1 MNQMQIS
8 KTDIQKKENLEEALC
23 LQAERYRLIKEINQ
37 ELAKLIYQ
45 GGDVNDSLNETLE
58 RIGNQYGL
66 RLAAVLEYEGKKRE
80 QVWTNCWCLENGAL
94 TDSDLKQVCLSPTV
108 LTERGTYGQPYCQ
121 GREGLFK
128 GSEECSA
135 LFCSRE
141 EAGEWRQEILFSSP
155 RIKSAKAFK
164 ISFPAAYPKLSLI

>member
-58 RIGNQYGL
+58 RIGNQYG
-66 RLAAVLEYEGKKRE
+66 
-80 QVWTNCWCLENGAL
+80 
-94 TDSDLKQVCLSPTV
+94 
-108 LTERGTYGQPYCQ
+108 
-121 GREGLFK
+121 
-128 GSEECSA
+128 
-135 LFCSRE
+135 
-141 EAGEWRQEILFSSP
+141 
-155 RIKSAKAFK
+155 
-164 ISFPAAYPKLSLI
+164 

>member
-80 QVWTNCWCLENGAL
+80 QVWTNCWCL
-94 TDSDLKQVCLSPTV
+94 DPLSYGFLAPPEKKPYGPIPPASLSQNRSIPLLLPCCRTV
-108 LTERGTYGQPYCQ
+108 RCIPQNL
-121 GREGLFK
+121 
-128 GSEECSA
+128 
-135 LFCSRE
+135 
-141 EAGEWRQEILFSSP
+141 
-155 RIKSAKAFK
+155 
-164 ISFPAAYPKLSLI
+164 

>member
-80 QVWTNCWCLENGAL
+80 QVFHR
-94 TDSDLKQVCLSPTV
+94 P
-108 LTERGTYGQPYCQ
+108 
-121 GREGLFK
+121 F
-128 GSEECSA
+128 
-135 LFCSRE
+135 
-141 EAGEWRQEILFSSP
+141 
-155 RIKSAKAFK
+155 
-164 ISFPAAYPKLSLI
+164 